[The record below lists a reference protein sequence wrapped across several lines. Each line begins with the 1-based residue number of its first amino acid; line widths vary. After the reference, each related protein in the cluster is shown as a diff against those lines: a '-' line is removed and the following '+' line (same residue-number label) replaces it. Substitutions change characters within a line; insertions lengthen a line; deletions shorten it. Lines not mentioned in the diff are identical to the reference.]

1 MTQFRSIFPIFGAK
15 IFPENPPLSRKS
27 SYGFLSLCQNSEKKL
42 QINSNRRKFQI
53 AIGGKG
59 GRTARPYFIGPF
71 RLPPRV
77 QLYQFHYCRI
87 YLADF
92 SEGRLFCPS
101 SPSMS
106 SPKRPILNR
115 VNKGIINISRTYK
128 QRYHPISRRNKQKI
142 DSMLKY
148 EKQMCTGV
156 SFFF

>member
-1 MTQFRSIFPIFGAK
+1 MAKFFNKFKKPCFWPSFGPFFQFLGLKFFQK
-15 IFPENPPLSRKS
+15 IRLRHANLHMVFYKI
-27 SYGFLSLCQNSEKKL
+27 KL

-59 GRTARPYFIGPF
+59 GRTARAYFIGPF

-92 SEGRLFCPS
+92 SEGRPFCPS

-115 VNKGIINISRTYK
+115 VNKGIINISRT
-128 QRYHPISRRNKQKI
+128 
-142 DSMLKY
+142 
-148 EKQMCTGV
+148 
-156 SFFF
+156 